1 MVVNSERESVLIE
14 VRGVTYT
21 HWNQTQPTLK
31 NVSLK
36 IESGTLNFLVGP
48 GGSGKSTLC
57 DLFNGV
63 IPHLHGGKMEGDVFV
78 AGVNTR
84 KAEVK
89 DLALTVGRVF
99 QDPEVMFS
107 MLYVDD
113 EIAFGPE
120 NLRMEAGKIREVVKT
135 LLDKTDLVERKENL
149 VWNLSGG
156 QVQKLGLATV
166 LAMGPQMIVLDEPT
180 SNLDP
185 GATRSVHELILELRD
200 QGITILLVTR
210 ELDEFLAEA
219 DQLLVMEAGC
229 IRAAGSPQQV
239 LAEHGQHM
247 VESLGIWLPET
258 SEVGIEL
265 AFLGLLNSSRI
276 PITVQETTTA
286 LDAAGLLKPNVRLI
300 QSVSPVSSEAQSEEK
315 KVLISARDLNFSY
328 PGGVQALK
336 GISMEVHAGEWLMI
350 LGRNGAGKSTLSRLL
365 VGMEKPQQGTLT
377 LFGKDAHQWSVPE
390 LANSIALVFQNPEH
404 QFLTDTVGHE
414 LEYSLVAKGIS
425 DPQEMG
431 CRRDSMLQQLGL
443 ANDTEIHPL
452 ALSAGLKRRLGV
464 ATMLVGQPDL
474 LLVDEPT
481 YGQDKAMTHTLMALM
496 QQIREQGVAVV
507 MITHDMRLVQEY
519 AERVVVM
526 SDGLILYDGP
536 ASDLFE
542 MEEILVKANLRKT
555 LLHELMAD
563 MSRCGAPVRM
573 PVRCTRDLTAYLRSQ
588 ITKEAA
594 HG

>member
-1 MVVNSERESVLIE
+1 MALNSERESVLIE

-31 NVSLK
+31 NVSLE
-36 IESGTLNFLVGP
+36 IEPGTLNFLVGP

-63 IPHLHGGKMEGDVFV
+63 VPHLHGGKMEGDVFV

-84 KAEVK
+84 EAEVK

-99 QDPEVMFS
+99 QDPEVMFA

-120 NLRMEAGKIREVVKT
+120 NLRMEAGKIQEVVST
-135 LLDKTDLVERKENL
+135 LLEKTDLAERKDNL

-166 LAMGPQMIVLDEPT
+166 LAMGPKMIVMDEPT

-185 GATRSVHELILELRD
+185 GTTHSVHELVLELRD
-200 QGITILLVTR
+200 QGITVLLVTR

-219 DQLLVMEAGC
+219 DQLLVMEAGR
-229 IRAAGSPQQV
+229 ILASGTPQQV
-239 LAEHGQHM
+239 LADYGQYM

-258 SEVGIEL
+258 SEIGIEL
-265 AFLGLLNSSRI
+265 AQLGLLNNSLT
-276 PITVQETTTA
+276 PITVQETTAA
-286 LDAAGLLKPNVRLI
+286 LEAAGLFKPNARLV
-300 QSVSPVSSEAQSEEK
+300 QSVSRISTETQSTHHP
-315 KVLISARDLNFSY
+315 VLISARDLNFSY

-336 GISMEVHAGEWLMI
+336 GVSLDVHAGEWLMI

-365 VGMEKPQQGTLT
+365 VGMEKPQQGSLT
-377 LFGKDAHQWSVPE
+377 LFGKDAQQWSVPE
-390 LANSIALVFQNPEH
+390 LANHIALVFQNPEH

-414 LEYSLVAKGIS
+414 LEYSLLAKGIS

-431 CRRDSMLQQLGL
+431 SRRDAMLQQLGL
-443 ANDTEIHPL
+443 ASETEIHPL

-496 QQIREQGVAVV
+496 QQIRAQGVSVV

-526 SDGLILYDGP
+526 SDGLMLYDGP
-536 ASDLFE
+536 ASDLFDLE
-542 MEEILVKANLRKT
+542 DVLAKANLRKT
-555 LLHELMAD
+555 LLHELIVE
-563 MSRCGAPVRM
+563 MSRCGAPVRV